1 MFYVINLERKL
12 TIKRTVMLMIA
23 GMVLVSCT
31 CWASGSGTDAK
42 SNIGVDYEW
51 GTLKEAVV
59 GIGDGLVQPGYSDKV
74 DFIYDKKFADLMK
87 TTGGKPAIE
96 VEPDRT
102 PKVIAQINNLV
113 RVLEDMGI
121 KVYRPRVLNPVEHD
135 YLTYVQEGQMQLYT
149 RDPMLVI
156 GNNVIE
162 TSLKIPMRA
171 KEKFPLRE
179 IIRERIMGT
188 DARYVAMPSPNP
200 NYEEDGIYLEGGDVL
215 LNGREIYVGNSGKGS
230 SKAGIEWLQNFL
242 GPNYHVHEVK
252 IIPEFEHLD
261 CIMALLRPGL
271 GLLCRDAL
279 KGELPDSLKDWDFID
294 VTIEEAKR
302 LGANALVLDERTVI
316 MDAQHKRIMDE
327 VRKRNHKVIEVPY
340 GDVATWGGA
349 FRCSHHPLVRIGG
362 GAPVGK

>member
-1 MFYVINLERKL
+1 
-12 TIKRTVMLMIA
+12 MLMMA

-31 CWASGSGTDAK
+31 CWASDSGTDAK
-42 SNIGVDYEW
+42 SNIGADYEW

-87 TTGGKPAIE
+87 KTGGKPAIE

-102 PKVIAQINNLV
+102 RKVIAQINNLV
-113 RVLEDMGI
+113 GVLEDMGI
-121 KVYRPRVLNPVEHD
+121 KVYRPRVLNSEEHD
-135 YLTYVQEGQMQLYT
+135 YLTYVQEGQMQIYA

-162 TSLKIPMRA
+162 TSLKVPMRA

-179 IIRERIMGT
+179 IIRERIKGT

-242 GPNYHVHEVK
+242 GPAYHVHEVK
-252 IIPEFEHLD
+252 IIREFEHLD
-261 CIMALLRPGL
+261 CVMALLRPGM

-279 KGELPDSLKDWDFID
+279 KGKLPDSLKDWDFID
-294 VTIEEAKR
+294 VIIEEAKR

-316 MDAQHKRIMDE
+316 MDTQHKRIIDE

-340 GDVATWGGA
+340 EKVATWGGA

-362 GAPVGK
+362 GPPVGK